1 MSAAPQLLPPMIS
14 PGQHAVLDYSVA
26 ATFFALAMHHRNRN
40 SAAAGLAF
48 ANGAMV
54 LVMSMLTD
62 YPGGIWR
69 RISFKTHRALDMVQA
84 ALSGL
89 GPILFGFRDAPEA
102 KAFYAQASSE
112 VGVITMTDWEAGS
125 GSNRSLSHPSTM

>member
-1 MSAAPQLLPPMIS
+1 MIS
-14 PGQHAVLDYSVA
+14 PGQHAVLDYGVA
-26 ATFFALAMHHRNRN
+26 ATFFALGMHHRNRN
-40 SAAAGLAF
+40 NAAAGLAF
-48 ANGAMV
+48 ANAAMA

-69 RISFKTHRALDMVQA
+69 RISFKTHRSLDMVQA
-84 ALSGL
+84 ALSGF

-112 VGVITMTDWEAGS
+112 LGVITMTDWEAGTGSS
-125 GSNRSLSHPSTM
+125 GSLAHSSSM